1 MAEERVISKKGDKTT
16 MPSMTFD
23 EAAQK
28 MRETHGV
35 KESDMEELYALYKQ
49 ATVGDVN
56 KGNFHLSIIFILLSV
71 EKPGIAHPVE
81 RRKWDAWEKK
91 KGMSSEKAKEEYIK
105 KAESLL

>member
-1 MAEERVISKKGDKTT
+1 

-56 KGNFHLSIIFILLSV
+56 K
-71 EKPGIAHPVE
+71 ERPGIAHPVE

-91 KGMSSEKAKEEYIK
+91 KGMSSERAKEEYVK